1 MLEWFAAS
9 PNIPAVWKSS
19 RQRFNTSSTDAKQP
33 LVARLITAVYV
44 LAALKRYL
52 VASALVCVTLVILA
66 YGTLFVIFYSSR
78 FQVWL
83 ERELSIRTGYEIAF
97 GDIRFNLPFEITGT
111 ALTIAKS
118 DHVVATAAIMVVT
131 LNPLDLLYKK
141 IQRVTIERPV
151 IHLELDEILK
161 GPAQRSSPLRVRH
174 LEIRDGGLLLNTAQG
189 KRIEFSSIN
198 LRAKNLNVGQS
209 SGISLNA
216 DLPWLS
222 ANAELFLSQQNEQ
235 TKLDLV
241 LRQSPSDRLPPFAG
255 SEAAREVLRLEAK
268 LTKTPSG
275 EPSLALSGKFA
286 DLRVG
291 PKPVTGVL
299 DARFVP
305 NADFT
310 QATVAAR
317 IEIADVRNVLSEVTE
332 APNGTAVATLTGS
345 YSAID
350 NLVSVTALKITSPLG
365 TAHVQGSVST
375 DSDFV
380 VNRAQLSVDN
390 VPWQALKTFLPEP
403 FNQWSY
409 HGTAAAELTVNGSW
423 RSLQVTGAVSSS
435 KLNLQGANFSLADIA
450 FDGSIDWKA
459 SALKLKNVSIKGQSL
474 VAGVKDR
481 AQAGAEH
488 VQINGSLAYTT
499 EAPLVANGRVQI
511 AGGRFAS
518 TDGTKLGENLLLSG
532 TVDVVSNTTPQPLRV
547 AGKLSLQRG
556 EMLWGKFFADL
567 GGQRPVL
574 DFDGDY
580 LPGDESIRLRQAR
593 LTLASTGSI
602 NVSGTIN
609 QLARAPALEIQAH
622 SEDFSAGGFFNF
634 FVKENFRRQYP
645 IIDKLNVAG
654 QIAFQLRA
662 RGNLDRL
669 IAEGR
674 MALQGAELRGGA
686 NQWEIGP
693 IALTL
698 PFQVSYPEKSTSAN
712 LIPRGI
718 LSIRGGRFGSRSLE
732 PITNAISLSNN
743 TLIFHQPIRLAIFG
757 GRVEIANLAWPDVIN
772 NPKEM
777 SLALGL
783 RLLQLQE
790 LTDALGWPR
799 FSGTLSG
806 AIPQIRS
813 TGDTLR
819 SEGQVQADLFGG
831 QLQID
836 QMEIENLF
844 SAIPSLKLATR
855 FKNIRLEQ
863 VSDTFAFGK
872 ISGILEG
879 AVNDLVITEG
889 QPARFQAQAETVE
902 RPGSS
907 QWISVEALNKITI
920 LSSGQDSNVL
930 YGGLAGLFENFR
942 YSKMGFKASLRNDK
956 LTLRG
961 VESRDGKEFLVVG
974 TLLPPTVNIISHTQ
988 EIGFSELLRR
998 LERIT
1003 TEKPQVK

>member
-1 MLEWFAAS
+1 MGS
-9 PNIPAVWKSS
+9 N
-19 RQRFNTSSTDAKQP
+19 R
-33 LVARLITAVYV
+33 LVARLITTVYV

-52 VASALVCVTLVILA
+52 VTSALVCVTLVIFA
-66 YGTLFVIFYSSR
+66 YGTLVVIFYSSR

-83 ERELSIRTGYEIAF
+83 ESELSIRTGYEIAL
-97 GDIRFNLPFEITGT
+97 GDIRFDLPFRITGT
-111 ALTIAKS
+111 DLTIAKS
-118 DHVVATAAIMVVT
+118 DHVVATVASMAMS

-141 IQRVTIERPV
+141 IQRLTIERPV
-151 IHLELDEILK
+151 IHLELEEILK
-161 GPAQRSSPLRVRH
+161 APTQASSPLRVRH
-174 LEIRDGGLLLNTAQG
+174 LEIRDGGVFFNTAEG

-198 LRAKNLNVGQS
+198 LRAENLNLGQS

-222 ANAELFLSQQNEQ
+222 ANAELFLSQQNDQ

-241 LRQSPSDRLPPFAG
+241 LRQAPSDRLLPVAG
-255 SEAAREVLRLEAK
+255 SEAAKEVLRLEAK
-268 LTKTPSG
+268 LTKTPNG
-275 EPSLALSGKFA
+275 EPNLALSGKFA
-286 DLRVG
+286 DLRIG
-291 PKPVTGVL
+291 PKPVTGIL
-299 DARFVP
+299 DARFVL

-317 IEIADVRNVLSEVTE
+317 IELADVRNIVSNVTE
-332 APNGTAVATLTGS
+332 APNGSAVATLMSS
-345 YSAID
+345 YSVID
-350 NLVSVTALKITSPLG
+350 KLLSVTALKITSPLG
-365 TAHVQGSVST
+365 AAHVQGSVST
-375 DSDFV
+375 DSDLV
-380 VNRAQLSVDN
+380 VNHARLSVDN

-403 FNQWSY
+403 LNQWTY
-409 HGTAAAELTVNGSW
+409 HGTAAAELTLNGSW

-435 KLNLQGANFSLADIA
+435 KLDLQGSNFSLAEIVFHA
-450 FDGSIDWKA
+450 PIDWNA
-459 SALKLKNVSIKGQSL
+459 SSLKLKNVSIKGQSL
-474 VAGVKDR
+474 VSGAKDR
-481 AQAGAEH
+481 TQAGADQ

-499 EAPLVANGRVQI
+499 EARLVANGRVQI

-518 TDGTKLGENLLLSG
+518 ADSTKLGEDLLLSG
-532 TVDVVSNTTPQPLRV
+532 SVDIVSNTAPQPLRV

-567 GGQRPVL
+567 GKQRPVL

-580 LPGDESIRLRQAR
+580 LRGDESIRLRQAR

-602 NVSGTIN
+602 EVSGTIK
-609 QLARAPALEIQAH
+609 QFARAPSLEIQAH
-622 SEDFSAGGFFNF
+622 SEDLSAADFFNF
-634 FVKENFRRQYP
+634 FVKENFKRQYP
-645 IIDKLNVAG
+645 IIDKLSVAG
-654 QIAFQLRA
+654 QIAFQLHA

-669 IAEGR
+669 TTEGR
-674 MALQGAELRGGA
+674 MTLQGGELRGGT

-693 IALTL
+693 LALTL
-698 PFQVSYPEKSTSAN
+698 PFRVSYPEKLNSAN
-712 LIPRGI
+712 RNSSGI

-732 PITNAISLSNN
+732 PITSAISLSNN

-757 GRVEIANLAWPDVIN
+757 GSVEIANLAWPDIIN
-772 NPKEM
+772 NPKAM
-777 SLALGL
+777 SFALDL

-819 SEGQVQADLFGG
+819 SEGQVQSDLFGG
-831 QLQID
+831 QLQIN

-844 SAIPSLKLATR
+844 SAIPSLKLAAR
-855 FKNIRLEQ
+855 FQNIRLEQ
-863 VSDTFAFGK
+863 VSDIFAFGK

-902 RPGSS
+902 RRGNS